1 MAASTQNKL
10 DDLTFFPMLSL
21 LQGGMWLLND
31 LENYM
36 KPFGL
41 SQGRLSI
48 LLAITESQGGIVSP
62 GDLAR
67 QTGKSR
73 PTVTRMIERLDE
85 DGLITIH
92 SDKDD
97 RRSKMLSLSD
107 KATKL
112 LEKVIPVYNERIR
125 LMSAGLND
133 GDKRQLMTLISRID
147 FLDADRVIRVR

>member
-1 MAASTQNKL
+1 MGASTQNKL
-10 DDLTFFPMLSL
+10 DDLTFFSMLSL

-31 LENYM
+31 LEIYL

-41 SQGRLSI
+41 SQGRFSI
-48 LLAITESQGGIVSP
+48 LLAITESQKEIISP

-67 QTGKSR
+67 RTGKSR
-73 PTVTRMIERLDE
+73 PTVTRMIERLDK

-97 RRSKMLSLSD
+97 RRSKMLSLTD

-125 LMSAGLND
+125 LMSAALND
-133 GDKRQLMTLISRID
+133 GDKRRLMTLISKID

>member
-1 MAASTQNKL
+1 MGASTQNKL
-10 DDLTFFPMLSL
+10 DDLTFFSMLSL

-31 LENYM
+31 LEIYL

-48 LLAITESQGGIVSP
+48 LLAITESQTEIISP

-67 QTGKSR
+67 RTAKSR
-73 PTVTRMIERLDE
+73 PTVTRMIERLDK

-97 RRSKMLSLSD
+97 RRSKILSLTD

-125 LMSAGLND
+125 LMSAALND
-133 GDKRQLMTLISRID
+133 GDKRRLITLISKID